1 MLPAEVPSW
10 LKHSW
15 PVAQVFL
22 HGVHVSVVAVTAAV
36 PVEVVAAQVVA
47 ELSTAVTAAVY
58 TQAPPPVA
66 VVAAQVVAELATAA
80 TPKVTPSQAVS
91 VPPPVLVQ
99 SSATAVVYT
108 QAPPPLPVAA

>member
-47 ELSTAVTAAVY
+47 ELSTAAAAATPKVTASQAV
-58 TQAPPPVA
+58 PPV
-66 VVAAQVVAELATAA
+66 QSSATAA
-80 TPKVTPSQAVS
+80 TPKVTASQAV
-91 VPPPVLVQ
+91 PPV
-99 SSATAVVYT
+99 
-108 QAPPPLPVAA
+108 